1 MLELSHGNSYTIT
14 YNVTNLDGTPK
25 DLSGTQALKYELSKR
40 DTSDPLIQ
48 YTMDSSTLNI
58 TDNINGVIVLNLT
71 SDVLNKLS
79 EGTHYH
85 EIWHV
90 NALGD
95 PNTLMSSKLKIV
107 NKLIK
112 EQ

>member
-1 MLELSHGNSYTIT
+1 MLELSHGNSYIIT
-14 YNVTNLDGTPK
+14 YNVTNLDGSPK
-25 DLSGTQALKYELSKR
+25 DLSGTQELKYELAKR

-48 YTMDSSTLNI
+48 YTLTNSEIEI
-58 TDNINGVIVLNLT
+58 TDAVNGVIVLKLANL
-71 SDVLNKLS
+71 VLNNLG

-85 EIWHV
+85 ELWHV

-95 PNTLMSSKLKIV
+95 PNTLMSSKLKIT

-112 EQ
+112 E